1 MKGHGSLTV
10 ARQLFLIRQFDL
22 TEKGGAIAPLF
33 LPKFCLKPL
42 LLCLQQ
48 VMVIINFSLALGID
62 VMNKRIVF
70 LVLASL
76 LLPANAIAQSAARD
90 NAISSN
96 ASALLTRQQQRMD
109 ILEQGLKEIR
119 GVIEQDLR
127 EIKLKVEQL
136 GSSSAQAGTAQ
147 VADLNALRNEME
159 KLNDTL
165 AMTNRRMERTL
176 EITSDTEFRLLRLE
190 KRVQT
195 LISLGGNDLANIA
208 TQQGTTAAEAPANVQ
223 INRDSNSGITKWS
236 VEEGALNRELQSLDT
251 VNAPNAAAAKDGV
264 ERTNNSALPTGTATS
279 DYSNTDVAVND
290 APAVP
295 AAPAEPEVLPAVSP
309 EEQYRFA
316 LGRALQNDLE
326 TAELAFAEFRAFNKD
341 HERQADATFWLGRV
355 QFMRGEYEKAAM
367 TFSEFNSTYPRDA
380 RLVDTTLWI
389 AESVSHFAPAEQA
402 CEIYASL
409 PKFLDTPPE
418 IFMNQL
424 AALSDAAKCKS

>member
-1 MKGHGSLTV
+1 
-10 ARQLFLIRQFDL
+10 
-22 TEKGGAIAPLF
+22 
-33 LPKFCLKPL
+33 
-42 LLCLQQ
+42 
-48 VMVIINFSLALGID
+48 
-62 VMNKRIVF
+62 MNKRIVF

-76 LLPANAIAQSAARD
+76 LLTVNAKAQSAASD

-119 GVIEQDLR
+119 GVVEQDLR

-147 VADLNALRNEME
+147 LADLNTLRNEKE

-165 AMTNRRMERTL
+165 AMTSRRMERTL

-195 LISLGGNDLANIA
+195 LISLGGSDLASA
-208 TQQGTTAAEAPANVQ
+208 AAQQETTAADAPANVQ
-223 INRDSNSGITKWS
+223 MTRESNSGVTKWS
-236 VEEGALNRELQSLDT
+236 VEEGALDRELETLDT
-251 VNAPNAAAAKDGV
+251 ASAPDAATKDGV
-264 ERTNNSALPTGTATS
+264 EKASDSASTADNAVSGDAGTLNA
-279 DYSNTDVAVND
+279 DIAVND
-290 APAVP
+290 VPVVP
-295 AAPAEPEVLPAVSP
+295 AQPAEPEVLPAVSP

-326 TAELAFAEFRAFNKD
+326 TAELAFAEFRVFNKD

-367 TFSEFNSTYPRDA
+367 TFSEFNSTYPNDA
-380 RLVDTTLWI
+380 RLVDTTMWI

-409 PKFLDTPPE
+409 PKLLDTPPE
-418 IFMNQL
+418 TFMTQL

>member
-1 MKGHGSLTV
+1 M
-10 ARQLFLIRQFDL
+10 
-22 TEKGGAIAPLF
+22 IA
-33 LPKFCLKPL
+33 
-42 LLCLQQ
+42 
-48 VMVIINFSLALGID
+48 IINFSLSLGID

-76 LLPANAIAQSAARD
+76 LLPANAMAQSAASD

-165 AMTNRRMERTL
+165 AMTSRRMERTL

-195 LISLGGNDLANIA
+195 LISLGGSDLASA
-208 TQQGTTAAEAPANVQ
+208 AAQQETTAADAPANVQ
-223 INRDSNSGITKWS
+223 MTRESNSGVTKWS
-236 VEEGALNRELQSLDT
+236 VEEGALNRELETLDT
-251 VNAPNAAAAKDGV
+251 ASAPDAATKDGV
-264 ERTNNSALPTGTATS
+264 EKASDSASTADNAVSGDAGTLNA
-279 DYSNTDVAVND
+279 DVAVND
-290 APAVP
+290 VPVVP
-295 AAPAEPEVLPAVSP
+295 AQPAEPEVLPAVSP

-326 TAELAFAEFRAFNKD
+326 TAELAFAEFRVFNKD
-341 HERQADATFWLGRV
+341 HQRQADATFWLGRV

-367 TFSEFNSTYPRDA
+367 TFSEFNSTYPNDA
-380 RLVDTTLWI
+380 RLVDTTMWI

-409 PKFLDTPPE
+409 PKLLDTPPE
-418 IFMNQL
+418 TFMAQL

>member
-1 MKGHGSLTV
+1 M
-10 ARQLFLIRQFDL
+10 
-22 TEKGGAIAPLF
+22 IA
-33 LPKFCLKPL
+33 
-42 LLCLQQ
+42 
-48 VMVIINFSLALGID
+48 IINFSLLLGID

-76 LLPANAIAQSAARD
+76 LLPANAMAQRATSD
-90 NAISSN
+90 NAITSN
-96 ASALLTRQQQRMD
+96 ASALLTRQQQRMN
-109 ILEQGLKEIR
+109 ILEQGLREIR

-165 AMTNRRMERTL
+165 AMTSRRMERTL

-195 LISLGGNDLANIA
+195 LISLSGNDLANA
-208 TQQGTTAAEAPANVQ
+208 AAQQETTAADAPANVQ
-223 INRDSNSGITKWS
+223 MTRESNSGVTKWS

-251 VNAPNAAAAKDGV
+251 AKAPDSAAAKDDV
-264 ERTNNSALPTGTATS
+264 ETANNSALPTDNAVSGDAGTLNA
-279 DYSNTDVAVND
+279 DVAVNN

-295 AAPAEPEVLPAVSP
+295 VAPAEPEVLPAVSP

-326 TAELAFAEFRAFNKD
+326 TAELAFAEFRVFNKD

-367 TFSEFNSTYPRDA
+367 TFSEFNSTYPR
-380 RLVDTTLWI
+380 
-389 AESVSHFAPAEQA
+389 
-402 CEIYASL
+402 
-409 PKFLDTPPE
+409 
-418 IFMNQL
+418 
-424 AALSDAAKCKS
+424 

>member
-1 MKGHGSLTV
+1 M
-10 ARQLFLIRQFDL
+10 
-22 TEKGGAIAPLF
+22 IA
-33 LPKFCLKPL
+33 
-42 LLCLQQ
+42 
-48 VMVIINFSLALGID
+48 IINFSLSLGID

-76 LLPANAIAQSAARD
+76 LLPANAMAQSAASD

-96 ASALLTRQQQRMD
+96 SSALLTRQQQRMD

-165 AMTNRRMERTL
+165 AMTSRRMERTL

-195 LISLGGNDLANIA
+195 LISLGGSDLASA
-208 TQQGTTAAEAPANVQ
+208 AAQQETTAADAPANVQ
-223 INRDSNSGITKWS
+223 MTRESNSGVTKWS
-236 VEEGALNRELQSLDT
+236 VEEGALNRELETLDT
-251 VNAPNAAAAKDGV
+251 ASAPDAATKDGV
-264 ERTNNSALPTGTATS
+264 EKASDSASNADNAVSGDVGTLNA
-279 DYSNTDVAVND
+279 DVAVND
-290 APAVP
+290 VPVVP
-295 AAPAEPEVLPAVSP
+295 AQPAEPEVLPAVSP

-326 TAELAFAEFRAFNKD
+326 TAELAFAEFRVFNKD

-367 TFSEFNSTYPRDA
+367 TFSEFNSTYPNDA
-380 RLVDTTLWI
+380 RLVDTTMWI

-409 PKFLDTPPE
+409 PKLLDTPPE
-418 IFMNQL
+418 TFMAQL

>member
-1 MKGHGSLTV
+1 
-10 ARQLFLIRQFDL
+10 
-22 TEKGGAIAPLF
+22 
-33 LPKFCLKPL
+33 
-42 LLCLQQ
+42 
-48 VMVIINFSLALGID
+48 
-62 VMNKRIVF
+62 MNKRIVF

-76 LLPANAIAQSAARD
+76 LLPANAMAQSAASD

-96 ASALLTRQQQRMD
+96 SSALLTRQQQRMD

-165 AMTNRRMERTL
+165 AMTSRRMERTL

-195 LISLGGNDLANIA
+195 LISLGGSDLASA
-208 TQQGTTAAEAPANVQ
+208 AAQQETTAADAPANVQ
-223 INRDSNSGITKWS
+223 MTRESNSGVTKWS
-236 VEEGALNRELQSLDT
+236 VEEGALNRELETLDT
-251 VNAPNAAAAKDGV
+251 ASAPDAATKDGV
-264 ERTNNSALPTGTATS
+264 EKASDSASTADNAVSGDAGTLNA
-279 DYSNTDVAVND
+279 DVAVND
-290 APAVP
+290 VPVVP
-295 AAPAEPEVLPAVSP
+295 AQPAEPEVLPAVSP

-326 TAELAFAEFRAFNKD
+326 TAELAFAEFRVFNKD
-341 HERQADATFWLGRV
+341 HQRQADATFWLGRV

-367 TFSEFNSTYPRDA
+367 TFSEFNSTYANDA
-380 RLVDTTLWI
+380 RLVDTTMWI

-409 PKFLDTPPE
+409 PKLLDTPPE
-418 IFMNQL
+418 TFMAQL

>member
-1 MKGHGSLTV
+1 M
-10 ARQLFLIRQFDL
+10 
-22 TEKGGAIAPLF
+22 IA
-33 LPKFCLKPL
+33 
-42 LLCLQQ
+42 
-48 VMVIINFSLALGID
+48 IINFSLSLGID

-76 LLPANAIAQSAARD
+76 LLPANAMAQSAASD

-165 AMTNRRMERTL
+165 AMTSRRMERTL

-195 LISLGGNDLANIA
+195 LISLGGSDLASA
-208 TQQGTTAAEAPANVQ
+208 AAQQETTAADAPANVQ
-223 INRDSNSGITKWS
+223 MTRESNSGVTKWS
-236 VEEGALNRELQSLDT
+236 VEEGALNRELETLDT
-251 VNAPNAAAAKDGV
+251 ASAPDAATKDGV
-264 ERTNNSALPTGTATS
+264 EKASDSALTADNAVS
-279 DYSNTDVAVND
+279 GDADILNADVAVND
-290 APAVP
+290 VPVVP
-295 AAPAEPEVLPAVSP
+295 AQPAEPEVLPAVSP

-326 TAELAFAEFRAFNKD
+326 TAELAFAEFRVFNKD

-367 TFSEFNSTYPRDA
+367 TFSEFNSTYPNDA
-380 RLVDTTLWI
+380 RLVDTTMWI
-389 AESVSHFAPAEQA
+389 AESVSHFAPSEQA

-409 PKFLDTPPE
+409 PKLLDTPPE
-418 IFMNQL
+418 TFMAQL

>member
-1 MKGHGSLTV
+1 
-10 ARQLFLIRQFDL
+10 
-22 TEKGGAIAPLF
+22 
-33 LPKFCLKPL
+33 
-42 LLCLQQ
+42 
-48 VMVIINFSLALGID
+48 
-62 VMNKRIVF
+62 MNKRIVF

-76 LLPANAIAQSAARD
+76 LLPANAMAQSAASD

-119 GVIEQDLR
+119 GVVEQDLR
-127 EIKLKVEQL
+127 EIKLKLEQL

-147 VADLNALRNEME
+147 VADLNMLRNEME

-165 AMTNRRMERTL
+165 AMTSRRMERTL

-195 LISLGGNDLANIA
+195 LISLGGSDLASA
-208 TQQGTTAAEAPANVQ
+208 AAQKETTAADAPANVQ
-223 INRDSNSGITKWS
+223 MTRESNSGVTKWS
-236 VEEGALNRELQSLDT
+236 IEEGALNRELETLDT
-251 VNAPNAAAAKDGV
+251 ASRPDAAAKDDF
-264 ERTNNSALPTGTATS
+264 ETANNSALPADNATS
-279 DYSNTDVAVND
+279 GGAGKLNADVAAND
-290 APAVP
+290 ASVVP
-295 AAPAEPEVLPAVSP
+295 VIPAEPEVLPAVSP

-326 TAELAFAEFRAFNKD
+326 TAELAFAEFRVFNKD

-367 TFSEFNSTYPRDA
+367 TFSEFNSTYPGDA
-380 RLVDTTLWI
+380 RLVDTTMWI

-409 PKFLDTPPE
+409 PKLLDTPPE
-418 IFMNQL
+418 TFMAQI

>member
-1 MKGHGSLTV
+1 
-10 ARQLFLIRQFDL
+10 
-22 TEKGGAIAPLF
+22 
-33 LPKFCLKPL
+33 
-42 LLCLQQ
+42 
-48 VMVIINFSLALGID
+48 
-62 VMNKRIVF
+62 MNKRISF

-76 LLPANAIAQSAARD
+76 LLPANAIAQSAASD
-90 NAISSN
+90 NATSSN

-119 GVIEQDLR
+119 GVIEHDLR

-165 AMTNRRMERTL
+165 AMTSRRMERTL

-195 LISLGGNDLANIA
+195 LISLGGSDLASA
-208 TQQGTTAAEAPANVQ
+208 AAQQETTAAGAPANVQ
-223 INRDSNSGITKWS
+223 MTRESNSGVTKWS
-236 VEEGALNRELQSLDT
+236 VEEGALNRELETLDT
-251 VNAPNAAAAKDGV
+251 ASTPDAAAKDGV
-264 ERTNNSALPTGTATS
+264 EPANNNALPS
-279 DYSNTDVAVND
+279 DNAASGDAGNLNADVEAND
-290 APAVP
+290 ASVVP
-295 AAPAEPEVLPAVSP
+295 VAPAEPEVLPAVSP

-326 TAELAFAEFRAFNKD
+326 TAELAFAEFRVFNKD

-367 TFSEFNSTYPRDA
+367 TFSEFNSTYPGDA
-380 RLVDTTLWI
+380 RLVDTIMWI

-409 PKFLDTPPE
+409 PKLLDTPPE
-418 IFMNQL
+418 TFMTQI

>member
-1 MKGHGSLTV
+1 MNK
-10 ARQLFLIRQFDL
+10 QLVFLI
-22 TEKGGAIAPLF
+22 
-33 LPKFCLKPL
+33 
-42 LLCLQQ
+42 
-48 VMVIINFSLALGID
+48 
-62 VMNKRIVF
+62 
-70 LVLASL
+70 LASL
-76 LLPANAIAQSAARD
+76 LLPTNAMAQRVAND

-119 GVIEQDLR
+119 GVIEQDFR
-127 EIKLKVEQL
+127 EIKLKVDQL

-165 AMTNRRMERTL
+165 AMTSRRMERTL

-195 LISLGGNDLANIA
+195 LISLGGSDLASA
-208 TQQGTTAAEAPANVQ
+208 AAQQETTAADAPANVQ
-223 INRDSNSGITKWS
+223 MTRESNSGVTKWS
-236 VEEGALNRELQSLDT
+236 IEEGALNRELETLDPPST
-251 VNAPNAAAAKDGV
+251 PDAAAKDRV
-264 ERTNNSALPTGTATS
+264 ETSNNSALPADNAASGDAGL
-279 DYSNTDVAVND
+279 NADVVAND
-290 APAVP
+290 GPVVP
-295 AAPAEPEVLPAVSP
+295 AAPAEPAVLPAVSS

-341 HERQADATFWLGRV
+341 HERQADAIFWLGRV

-367 TFSEFNSTYPRDA
+367 TFSEFNSTYPGDA
-380 RLVDTTLWI
+380 RLVDTTMWI

-402 CEIYASL
+402 CEIYESL
-409 PKFLDTPPE
+409 PKLLDTPPE
-418 IFMNQL
+418 TFMTQI

>member
-1 MKGHGSLTV
+1 
-10 ARQLFLIRQFDL
+10 
-22 TEKGGAIAPLF
+22 
-33 LPKFCLKPL
+33 
-42 LLCLQQ
+42 
-48 VMVIINFSLALGID
+48 
-62 VMNKRIVF
+62 MNKRTLF

-76 LLPANAIAQSAARD
+76 LLPANVMAQSAASD
-90 NAISSN
+90 KAISSN

-109 ILEQGLKEIR
+109 ILEKGLKEIR
-119 GVIEQDLR
+119 GVVEQDLR

-165 AMTNRRMERTL
+165 AMTSRRMERTL

-195 LISLGGNDLANIA
+195 LISLGGSDLASA
-208 TQQGTTAAEAPANVQ
+208 AAQQETTAADAPANVQ
-223 INRDSNSGITKWS
+223 MTRESNSGVTKWS
-236 VEEGALNRELQSLDT
+236 VEEGALNRELETLDT
-251 VNAPNAAAAKDGV
+251 ASTPDAAVKDGA
-264 ERTNNSALPTGTATS
+264 ETANNSALLADNATS
-279 DYSNTDVAVND
+279 SDPGNLNRDVVAND
-290 APAVP
+290 APVFP
-295 AAPAEPEVLPAVSP
+295 TAPAEPKVLPAVNP

-326 TAELAFAEFRAFNKD
+326 TAELAFAEFRFFNKG

-367 TFSEFNSTYPRDA
+367 TFSEFNSTYPGDA
-380 RLVDTTLWI
+380 RLVDTTMWI

-409 PKFLDTPPE
+409 PKLLDTPPE
-418 IFMNQL
+418 AFMTQI

>member
-1 MKGHGSLTV
+1 
-10 ARQLFLIRQFDL
+10 
-22 TEKGGAIAPLF
+22 
-33 LPKFCLKPL
+33 
-42 LLCLQQ
+42 
-48 VMVIINFSLALGID
+48 
-62 VMNKRIVF
+62 MNKRIVF
-70 LVLASL
+70 LALASL
-76 LLPANAIAQSAARD
+76 LLPANAIAQSAASD

-119 GVIEQDLR
+119 GVVEQDLR

-147 VADLNALRNEME
+147 LADLNALRNEME

-165 AMTNRRMERTL
+165 AMTSRRMERTL

-195 LISLGGNDLANIA
+195 LISLGGSDLASA
-208 TQQGTTAAEAPANVQ
+208 AAQQETTAADAPANVQ
-223 INRDSNSGITKWS
+223 MTRESNSGVTKWS
-236 VEEGALNRELQSLDT
+236 VEEGALNRELETLDT
-251 VNAPNAAAAKDGV
+251 ANAPDAAAKDGV
-264 ERTNNSALPTGTATS
+264 ETANNSALPADNEVSGDVGTLNA
-279 DYSNTDVAVND
+279 DVAVN
-290 APAVP
+290 AVP
-295 AAPAEPEVLPAVSP
+295 VVPAQPAEPEVLPAISP

-326 TAELAFAEFRAFNKD
+326 TAELAFAEFRVFNKD

-367 TFSEFNSTYPRDA
+367 TFSEFNSTYPNDA
-380 RLVDTTLWI
+380 RLVDTTMWI

-409 PKFLDTPPE
+409 PKLLDTPPE
-418 IFMNQL
+418 TFMTQL

>member
-1 MKGHGSLTV
+1 
-10 ARQLFLIRQFDL
+10 
-22 TEKGGAIAPLF
+22 
-33 LPKFCLKPL
+33 
-42 LLCLQQ
+42 
-48 VMVIINFSLALGID
+48 
-62 VMNKRIVF
+62 MNKRIVF
-70 LVLASL
+70 LVLAGL
-76 LLPANAIAQSAARD
+76 LLPANAMAQSAASD

-165 AMTNRRMERTL
+165 AMTSRRMERTL

-195 LISLGGNDLANIA
+195 LISLGGSELANA
-208 TQQGTTAAEAPANVQ
+208 AAQQETTAADAPANVQ
-223 INRDSNSGITKWS
+223 MTRESNSGVTKWS
-236 VEEGALNRELQSLDT
+236 VEEGALNRELETLDAANT
-251 VNAPNAAAAKDGV
+251 SDAAAAKDGV
-264 ERTNNSALPTGTATS
+264 ETANNSALPADNAVSGAA
-279 DYSNTDVAVND
+279 SNLNADAAANN
-290 APAVP
+290 APATP
-295 AAPAEPEVLPAVSP
+295 AAPAEPKVLPAVSP

-326 TAELAFAEFRAFNKD
+326 TAELAFAEFRAFNKG

-367 TFSEFNSTYPRDA
+367 TFSEFNSTYPGDA
-380 RLVDTTLWI
+380 RLVDTTMWI

-409 PKFLDTPPE
+409 PKLLDTPPE
-418 IFMNQL
+418 AFMTQL

>member
-1 MKGHGSLTV
+1 
-10 ARQLFLIRQFDL
+10 
-22 TEKGGAIAPLF
+22 
-33 LPKFCLKPL
+33 
-42 LLCLQQ
+42 
-48 VMVIINFSLALGID
+48 
-62 VMNKRIVF
+62 MNKRIVF

-76 LLPANAIAQSAARD
+76 LLPANAKAQSAASD

-119 GVIEQDLR
+119 GVVEQDLR

-147 VADLNALRNEME
+147 MADLNALRNEME

-165 AMTNRRMERTL
+165 AMTSRRMERTL

-195 LISLGGNDLANIA
+195 LISLGGSDLASA
-208 TQQGTTAAEAPANVQ
+208 AAQQETTAADAPANVQ
-223 INRDSNSGITKWS
+223 MTRESNSGVTKWS
-236 VEEGALNRELQSLDT
+236 VEEGALNRELETLDT
-251 VNAPNAAAAKDGV
+251 ASAPDAATKDGV
-264 ERTNNSALPTGTATS
+264 EKASDSASIADNAVSGDAGTLNA
-279 DYSNTDVAVND
+279 DIAAND
-290 APAVP
+290 APVVP
-295 AAPAEPEVLPAVSP
+295 AQIAEPDVLPAVSP

-326 TAELAFAEFRAFNKD
+326 TAELAFTEFRVFNKD

-367 TFSEFNSTYPRDA
+367 TFSEFNSTYPNDA
-380 RLVDTTLWI
+380 RLVDTTMWI

-409 PKFLDTPPE
+409 PKLLDTPPE
-418 IFMNQL
+418 TFMAQL

>member
-1 MKGHGSLTV
+1 MMAS
-10 ARQLFLIRQFDL
+10 
-22 TEKGGAIAPLF
+22 
-33 LPKFCLKPL
+33 
-42 LLCLQQ
+42 
-48 VMVIINFSLALGID
+48 IIFFGVGNLA
-62 VMNKRIVF
+62 MNKRIVF

-76 LLPANAIAQSAARD
+76 LLPANAMAQSAASD
-90 NAISSN
+90 NAASSN
-96 ASALLTRQQQRMD
+96 VSALLTRQQQRMD

-119 GVIEQDLR
+119 GVVEQDLR

-147 VADLNALRNEME
+147 VADLNALRSEME

-165 AMTNRRMERTL
+165 AMTSRRMERTL

-195 LISLGGNDLANIA
+195 LISLGGSDIA
-208 TQQGTTAAEAPANVQ
+208 SAAAQQETTAADAPANVQ
-223 INRDSNSGITKWS
+223 MTRESNSGVTKWS
-236 VEEGALNRELQSLDT
+236 IEEGALNRELETLDT
-251 VNAPNAAAAKDGV
+251 ASTPDSAAKDGV
-264 ERTNNSALPTGTATS
+264 ETVNNSVLPADNATS
-279 DYSNTDVAVND
+279 DTVSNLD
-290 APAVP
+290 ADDASVDP

-326 TAELAFAEFRAFNKD
+326 TAELAFAEFRVLNKD

-367 TFSEFNSTYPRDA
+367 TFSEFNSTYPGDA
-380 RLVDTTLWI
+380 RLVDTTMWI

-409 PKFLDTPPE
+409 PKLLDTPPE
-418 IFMNQL
+418 TFMTQI

>member
-1 MKGHGSLTV
+1 M
-10 ARQLFLIRQFDL
+10 
-22 TEKGGAIAPLF
+22 IA
-33 LPKFCLKPL
+33 
-42 LLCLQQ
+42 
-48 VMVIINFSLALGID
+48 IINFSLALGID

-70 LVLASL
+70 LVLAGL
-76 LLPANAIAQSAARD
+76 LLPANAMAQSAASD

-165 AMTNRRMERTL
+165 AMTSRRMERTL

-195 LISLGGNDLANIA
+195 LISLGGSELANA
-208 TQQGTTAAEAPANVQ
+208 AAQQETTAADAPANVQ
-223 INRDSNSGITKWS
+223 MTRESNSGVTKWS
-236 VEEGALNRELQSLDT
+236 VEEGALNRELETLDAANT
-251 VNAPNAAAAKDGV
+251 SDAAAAKDGV
-264 ERTNNSALPTGTATS
+264 ETANNSADNAVSGAA
-279 DYSNTDVAVND
+279 SNLNADAAANN
-290 APAVP
+290 APATP

-326 TAELAFAEFRAFNKD
+326 TAELAFAEFRAFNKG

-367 TFSEFNSTYPRDA
+367 TFSEFNSTYPGDA
-380 RLVDTTLWI
+380 RLVDTTMWI

-409 PKFLDTPPE
+409 PKLLDTPPE
-418 IFMNQL
+418 AFMTQL

>member
-1 MKGHGSLTV
+1 M
-10 ARQLFLIRQFDL
+10 
-22 TEKGGAIAPLF
+22 
-33 LPKFCLKPL
+33 
-42 LLCLQQ
+42 
-48 VMVIINFSLALGID
+48 
-62 VMNKRIVF
+62 MNKRIFF

-76 LLPANAIAQSAARD
+76 LLPANAMAQSAASD
-90 NAISSN
+90 NATSSN

-119 GVIEQDLR
+119 GVVEQDLR

-195 LISLGGNDLANIA
+195 LISLGGSDLANA
-208 TQQGTTAAEAPANVQ
+208 AAQQETTAADAPANVQ
-223 INRDSNSGITKWS
+223 MTRESNSGVTKWS
-236 VEEGALNRELQSLDT
+236 IEEGALNRELETLDT
-251 VNAPNAAAAKDGV
+251 ASTPDAAAKDGV
-264 ERTNNSALPTGTATS
+264 ETTNNSALSADNAAS
-279 DYSNTDVAVND
+279 DDAGNLNVDVAAND
-290 APAVP
+290 ASVV
-295 AAPAEPEVLPAVSP
+295 PAEPVEPAVLPAVSA

-326 TAELAFAEFRAFNKD
+326 TAELAFAEFRVFNKD

-367 TFSEFNSTYPRDA
+367 TFSEFNSTYPGDA
-380 RLVDTTLWI
+380 RLVDTTMWI

-409 PKFLDTPPE
+409 PKLLDTPPE
-418 IFMNQL
+418 TFMTQI

>member
-1 MKGHGSLTV
+1 M
-10 ARQLFLIRQFDL
+10 
-22 TEKGGAIAPLF
+22 IA
-33 LPKFCLKPL
+33 
-42 LLCLQQ
+42 
-48 VMVIINFSLALGID
+48 IINFSLALGID

-70 LVLASL
+70 LVLAGL
-76 LLPANAIAQSAARD
+76 LLPANAMAQSAASD

-119 GVIEQDLR
+119 GVMEQDVR

-165 AMTNRRMERTL
+165 AMTSRRMERTL

-195 LISLGGNDLANIA
+195 LISLGGSELANA
-208 TQQGTTAAEAPANVQ
+208 AAQQETTAADAPANVQ
-223 INRDSNSGITKWS
+223 MTRESNSGVTKWS
-236 VEEGALNRELQSLDT
+236 VEEGALNRELETLDAANT
-251 VNAPNAAAAKDGV
+251 SDAAAAKDGV
-264 ERTNNSALPTGTATS
+264 ETANNSALPADNAVSGAA
-279 DYSNTDVAVND
+279 SNLNADAAANN
-290 APAVP
+290 APATP
-295 AAPAEPEVLPAVSP
+295 AAPAEPEVLPAGSP

-326 TAELAFAEFRAFNKD
+326 TAELAFAEFRAFNKG

-367 TFSEFNSTYPRDA
+367 TFSEFNSTYPGDA
-380 RLVDTTLWI
+380 RLVDTTMWI

-409 PKFLDTPPE
+409 PKLLDTPPE
-418 IFMNQL
+418 AFMTQL

>member
-1 MKGHGSLTV
+1 MFE
-10 ARQLFLIRQFDL
+10 QM
-22 TEKGGAIAPLF
+22 IA
-33 LPKFCLKPL
+33 
-42 LLCLQQ
+42 
-48 VMVIINFSLALGID
+48 IINFSLALGID

-70 LVLASL
+70 LVLAGL
-76 LLPANAIAQSAARD
+76 LLPANAMAQSAASD

-119 GVIEQDLR
+119 GVVEQDLR

-165 AMTNRRMERTL
+165 AMTSRRMERTL

-195 LISLGGNDLANIA
+195 LISLGGSELANA
-208 TQQGTTAAEAPANVQ
+208 AAQQETTAADAPANVQ
-223 INRDSNSGITKWS
+223 MTRESNSGVTKWS
-236 VEEGALNRELQSLDT
+236 VEEGALNRELETLDAANT
-251 VNAPNAAAAKDGV
+251 SDAAAAKDGV
-264 ERTNNSALPTGTATS
+264 ETANNSALPADNAVSGAA
-279 DYSNTDVAVND
+279 SNLNADAAANN
-290 APAVP
+290 APATP

-326 TAELAFAEFRAFNKD
+326 TAELAFAEFRAFNKGS
-341 HERQADATFWLGRV
+341 RTPGRCHFLAGAGAV
-355 QFMRGEYEKAAM
+355 H
-367 TFSEFNSTYPRDA
+367 A
-380 RLVDTTLWI
+380 R
-389 AESVSHFAPAEQA
+389 
-402 CEIYASL
+402 
-409 PKFLDTPPE
+409 
-418 IFMNQL
+418 
-424 AALSDAAKCKS
+424 

>member
-1 MKGHGSLTV
+1 
-10 ARQLFLIRQFDL
+10 
-22 TEKGGAIAPLF
+22 
-33 LPKFCLKPL
+33 
-42 LLCLQQ
+42 
-48 VMVIINFSLALGID
+48 
-62 VMNKRIVF
+62 MNKRIVF

-76 LLPANAIAQSAARD
+76 LLPANAMAQSAASD
-90 NAISSN
+90 NATLSN

-119 GVIEQDLR
+119 GVVEQDLR

-147 VADLNALRNEME
+147 VADLNMLRNEME

-165 AMTNRRMERTL
+165 AMTSRRMERTL

-195 LISLGGNDLANIA
+195 LISLGGSDLASA
-208 TQQGTTAAEAPANVQ
+208 AAQKETTAANAPANVQ
-223 INRDSNSGITKWS
+223 MTRESNSGVTKWS
-236 VEEGALNRELQSLDT
+236 IEEGTLNRELETLDT
-251 VNAPNAAAAKDGV
+251 ASTSDAAAKDGV
-264 ERTNNSALPTGTATS
+264 ETANDSALPADNASSGGAG
-279 DYSNTDVAVND
+279 NPNADVVADD
-290 APAVP
+290 APVVP
-295 AAPAEPEVLPAVSP
+295 VAPAEPEVLPAVSP

-326 TAELAFAEFRAFNKD
+326 TAELAFAEFRVFNQD

-367 TFSEFNSTYPRDA
+367 TFTEFNSNYPGDA
-380 RLVDTTLWI
+380 RLVDTTMWI

-409 PKFLDTPPE
+409 PKLLDTPPE
-418 IFMNQL
+418 TFMTQIT
-424 AALSDAAKCKS
+424 ALSDAAKCKS